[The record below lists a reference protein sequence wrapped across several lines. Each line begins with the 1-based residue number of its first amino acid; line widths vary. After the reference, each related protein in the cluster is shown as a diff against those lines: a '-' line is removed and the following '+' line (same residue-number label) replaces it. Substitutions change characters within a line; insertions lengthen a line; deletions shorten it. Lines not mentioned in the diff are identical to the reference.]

1 MAHAVV
7 FAYHNIG
14 VRCLSVLLAHG
25 VEVALVVTHRD
36 DPDETRW
43 FASVAEC
50 AERNRLPLII
60 SAEPDDPNVHA
71 RIAAIQPDFIF
82 SFYYRLMLAEHLLAL
97 ARRGALN
104 MHGSLLPRYRGRAPV
119 NWAIIQGERETG
131 ASLHYMSARPDAGD
145 LVDQQAVPILPNDT
159 ALDVFKKVGV
169 AAELVLNRCLPGLLA
184 GSAPRRPLDLNAGSY
199 YGRRRPADGRIDWRA
214 PAWAIHNLI
223 RAVAPPYPGALT
235 RIDGRPARILLSHWG
250 DEQACHPAEAPC
262 LYTQGKRIFAG
273 CADGTALE
281 VLSLEI
287 EGVAVDSA
295 EFKKRYGS
303 RAVKLCEKY

>member
-1 MAHAVV
+1 MTRGVV
-7 FAYHNIG
+7 FAYHNVG

-25 VEVALVVTHRD
+25 VEVALVVPHRD

-43 FASVAEC
+43 FASVAEH
-50 AERNRLPLII
+50 AERNRLPVIV
-60 SAEPDDPNVHA
+60 SAGPDDPDVHA

-82 SFYYRLMLAEHLLAL
+82 SFYYRFMLADRILTL
-97 ARRGALN
+97 ARCGALN
-104 MHGSLLPRYRGRAPV
+104 MHGSLLPHYRGRAPV
-119 NWAIIQGERETG
+119 NWAIIQGECETG

-159 ALDVFKKVGV
+159 ALDVFKKVEV
-169 AAELVLNRCLPGLLA
+169 AAELVLNRCLSGLLA
-184 GSAPRRPLDLNAGSY
+184 GSAPRRPLDLNAASY
-199 YGRRRPADGRIDWRA
+199 YGRRRPADGRIDWCA

-223 RAVAPPYPGALT
+223 RGVAPPYPGALT

-250 DEQACHPAEAPC
+250 NDQACHPTEAPC

-273 CADGTALE
+273 CADGVALE

-287 EGVAVDSA
+287 EGVAVDA
-295 EFKKRYGS
+295 ADFTRRYGS
-303 RAVKLCEKY
+303 RAVKLCEKS